1 MLFVLA
7 WVTLVTCLQGWCA
20 SVEDVAVVLAW
31 GVGGVGGGGGY
42 ASMGVVGGILA

>member
-7 WVTLVTCLQGWCA
+7 WVALVTCFQGWCA

-31 GVGGVGGGGGY
+31 GWGGGGR
-42 ASMGVVGGILA
+42 ASMGVVGGMLA

>member
-20 SVEDVAVVLAW
+20 SVEDVAVVLVW
-31 GVGGVGGGGGY
+31 GGGGGGGGGY
-42 ASMGVVGGILA
+42 ASMGVVDGILA

>member
-7 WVTLVTCLQGWCA
+7 WVALVTCLQGWCA

-31 GVGGVGGGGGY
+31 GRGGGS
-42 ASMGVVGGILA
+42 ASMSVVCGMLA